1 MNSPVK
7 TILGTGDTARGVVVD
22 VECHLANSL
31 PNIVIVGFASK
42 SVDEAKER
50 IRGALAS
57 SNIRL
62 PKKRITINLAPAD
75 VPKEG
80 SSFDLAIAASIL
92 CCAKLVPGH
101 TKDAIIIGELGLDGS
116 VRAVRG
122 IIGKILS
129 AKKLGYDKFI
139 IPAGNMP
146 QATLIPDINL
156 HPVKNLEEMFAAL
169 QKPDIDF
176 SSTGDRQNASKAT
189 GKTISEEN
197 IRFED
202 VSGQER
208 AKRALIIAAAGHHN
222 LMLNGPPGTGKS
234 MLAKALRSILPPL
247 TKNEMLEVTHLHS
260 LANQNFEQI
269 ISDRPVR
276 APHHTSSPVSIIG
289 GGPSPKPGEVSL
301 SHNGVLFLDEFPE
314 FSRAVVESLRQ
325 PLEDKQISVARA
337 KDKIDFPADFILIAT
352 SNPCPCGNYG
362 TNLECTCPANQIL
375 RYQKRISGPV
385 IDRIDLYIDVDE
397 VNHSQLLKDK
407 PIKATSDN
415 IRKRVKS
422 VRDLQYLRNGKLNS
436 RLSSRELKTQNRLT
450 EEAEQLLNQAAQ
462 KMRLSARGYMR
473 TIRVAST
480 IADLEE
486 KDMVGPEEISEAL
499 QYRKKTVEL

>member
-22 VECHLANSL
+22 VECHFANSL

-75 VPKEG
+75 VPKQG
-80 SSFDLAIAASIL
+80 SSFDLAIAAAIL
-92 CCAKLVPGH
+92 CSAKLVPGH
-101 TKDAIIIGELGLDGS
+101 TKDAIIIGELGLEGS

-122 IIGKILS
+122 VIGKILS

-139 IPAGNMP
+139 IPDDNMS
-146 QATLIPDINL
+146 QARLIPDINL
-156 HPVKNLEEMFAAL
+156 RSVKSLEEMFSIL
-169 QKPDIDF
+169 QEPDINF
-176 SSTGDRQNASKAT
+176 SLTDGRYSASKFPRD
-189 GKTISEEN
+189 KISEDN
-197 IRFED
+197 ILFED

-208 AKRALIIAAAGHHN
+208 AKRALLIAAAGHHN

-234 MLAKALRSILPPL
+234 MLAKALKSILPPL
-247 TKNEMLEVTHLHS
+247 TKNEMLEITHLHS

-269 ISDRPVR
+269 ITERPVR

-337 KDKIDFPADFILIAT
+337 KDKIDFPADFILVAT

-362 TNLECTCPANQIL
+362 TNLECTCPPSQIS

-397 VNHSQLLKDK
+397 VNHSQLLQDK
-407 PIKATSDN
+407 TRKPLSGD
-415 IRKRVKS
+415 IRKRVKA
-422 VRDLQYLRNGKLNS
+422 VRDLQYARNGKLNS
-436 RLSSRELKTQNRLT
+436 HLSSRELKAHNRLT
-450 EEAEQLLNQAAQ
+450 KEAEQLLNQAARQ
-462 KMRLSARGYMR
+462 MRLSARGYMR
-473 TIRVAST
+473 TVRVAST
-480 IADLEE
+480 IADLDG
-486 KDMVGPEEISEAL
+486 KDPVVPEYVSEAL
-499 QYRKKTVEL
+499 QYRKKAVEF

>member
-1 MNSPVK
+1 MNGPVK
-7 TILGTGDTARGVVVD
+7 TILGTGDAARGVVVD

-80 SSFDLAIAASIL
+80 SSFDLAIATAIL
-92 CCAKLVPGH
+92 CRSKIAPGH

-139 IPAGNMP
+139 IPADNTP
-146 QATLIPDINL
+146 QASLIPDINL
-156 HPVKNLEEMFAAL
+156 RPVKSLEEMFSIL
-169 QKPDIDF
+169 RESEIRF
-176 SSTGDRQNASKAT
+176 SPTDNRYIAPGGVKDSGD
-189 GKTISEEN
+189 G

-208 AKRALIIAAAGHHN
+208 AKRALLIAAAGHHN
-222 LMLNGPPGTGKS
+222 IMLNGPPGTGKS

-247 TKNEMLEVTHLHS
+247 TKDEMLEVTHLHS
-260 LANQNFEQI
+260 LSNQNFEEI
-269 ISDRPVR
+269 VTERPVR

-314 FSRAVVESLRQ
+314 FSRSVVESLRQ

-362 TNLECTCPANQIL
+362 TNHECICPPNQIL

-407 PIKATSDN
+407 VKKPTSDS
-415 IRKRVKS
+415 IRKKVRAA
-422 VRDLQYLRNGKLNS
+422 RDLQYARNGKLNS
-436 RLSSRELKTQNRLT
+436 RLSSRELKVQNRLT
-450 EEAEQLLNQAAQ
+450 EEAEQLLNQAARQ
-462 KMRLSARGYMR
+462 LSLSARGYMR
-473 TIRVAST
+473 TVRVAST
-480 IADLEE
+480 ISDLEE
-486 KDMVGPEEISEAL
+486 KDMVGSEEISEAL
-499 QYRKKTVEL
+499 QYRKKAVEL

>member
-62 PKKRITINLAPAD
+62 PKKRVTINLAPAD

-101 TKDAIIIGELGLDGS
+101 TKNAIIIGELGLDGS

-129 AKKLGYDKFI
+129 AKKLGHDKFI

-156 HPVKNLEEMFAAL
+156 HPVKSLEEMFTAL
-169 QKPDIDF
+169 QRPDIDF
-176 SSTGDRQNASKAT
+176 SSTGDRENISKAS
-189 GKTISEEN
+189 GKSSLEED

-276 APHHTSSPVSIIG
+276 APHHTSSPVSVIG

-337 KDKIDFPADFILIAT
+337 KDKIDFPADFILVAT

-407 PIKATSDN
+407 PLKATSDN
-415 IRKRVKS
+415 IREKVKS

-436 RLSSRELKTQNRLT
+436 RLSSRELKTHSRLT
-450 EEAEQLLNQAAQ
+450 EEAEQLLNQAAR

>member
-80 SSFDLAIAASIL
+80 SSFDLAIAAAIL
-92 CCAKLVPGH
+92 CSAKMVPGH

-139 IPAGNMP
+139 IPADNMP
-146 QATLIPDINL
+146 QASLIPDIRL
-156 HPVKNLEEMFAAL
+156 RPVKSLEEMFSIL
-169 QKPDIDF
+169 QELDIKF
-176 SSTGDRQNASKAT
+176 SSTNNRYD
-189 GKTISEEN
+189 ISNLAGESEN
-197 IRFED
+197 DVRFED

-208 AKRALIIAAAGHHN
+208 AKRALLIAAAGHHN
-222 LMLNGPPGTGKS
+222 IMLNGPPGTGKS

-260 LANQNFEQI
+260 LANQNFERI
-269 ISDRPVR
+269 VTERPVR

-289 GGPSPKPGEVSL
+289 GGSSPKPGEVSL

-325 PLEDKQISVARA
+325 PLEDKHISVARA
-337 KDKIDFPADFILIAT
+337 KDRIDFPADFILIAT

-362 TNLECTCPANQIL
+362 TDLDCTCPANQIL

-397 VNHSQLLKDK
+397 VNHSQLLKNRSK
-407 PIKATSDN
+407 SPASDD
-415 IRKRVKS
+415 IIKRVQA
-422 VRDLQYLRNGKLNS
+422 VRDLQYARNGKLNS
-436 RLSSRELKTQNRLT
+436 RLNSRELKTENRLT
-450 EEAEQLLNQAAQ
+450 EEAEQLLNQAAKQ
-462 KMRLSARGYMR
+462 MRLSARGYMR
-473 TIRVAST
+473 TVRIAST
-480 IADLEE
+480 VADLAE
-486 KDMVGPEEISEAL
+486 KDKVGPEEVSEAL